1 VKPYASGKRW
11 TLYQGDAMALIPQVG
26 AVDAVVTDPP
36 YSSGGMVRGDR
47 AGASARSKYAN
58 SDSRLADIL
67 TGFSGDNRDQRS
79 FLVWSSLWLG
89 LCLDATPE
97 GAPIVCFTDWR
108 QLPTTTDAIQAGGWV
123 WRGVVPWSKPSSRP
137 QMGRFSAS
145 SEYAVWGTNGP
156 SPDLVEVGCLPGHYV
171 YSSPSGKEREHLT
184 QKPVELMR
192 AVVRICRPGGLV
204 LDPFAGSGSTGVG
217 ALLEGRRFVGIER
230 EAAHLATAARRLT
243 DAESAGIERPLFG
256 GAA

>member
-1 VKPYASGKRW
+1 M
-11 TLYQGDAMALIPQVG
+11 LFQGDAMAVIPHVG
-26 AVDAVVTDPP
+26 RVDAVITDPP

-47 AGASARSKYAN
+47 AGASARTKYAR
-58 SDSRLADIL
+58 SDSTLADAL

-79 FLVWSSLWLG
+79 FLVWSALWLG
-89 LCLDATPE
+89 LCLEASAD

-156 SPDLVEVGCLPGHYV
+156 SRDLPEVGCLPGHYV

-192 AVVRICRPGGLV
+192 AVVRICPPGGFV

-217 ALLEGRRFVGIER
+217 ALLEGRRFIGIER
-230 EAAHLATAARRLT
+230 ESAHLATATRRLS
-243 DAESAGIERPLFG
+243 DAESDGFEQALFP
-256 GAA
+256 GAT